1 MGDAGEPV
9 NAVVG
14 KMDMTAGMPDGSEQ
28 PPQRLSDVENA
39 LTVLQREAGLNEDTL
54 KVLRKA
60 VTDNLT
66 TAPVD
71 DGSGCVRKRPFK
83 PSSSKRQQLTA
94 EEAAEVRRPL
104 PHCSKSCWARCG
116 GGEGLTVPI
125 GADLQVA
132 ATAWQGRDVATREHA
147 ALQGG
152 CTQVRCDAQDHPR
165 RVERP
170 LVGGGYPAAVD

>member
-1 MGDAGEPV
+1 MGDAGE
-9 NAVVG
+9 AVT
-14 KMDMTAGMPDGSEQ
+14 KMEMPAGLPDGSEQ

-66 TAPVD
+66 TAPAD

-94 EEAAEVRRPL
+94 EEAAEVRCPL
-104 PHCSKSCWARCG
+104 SLHCSR
-116 GGEGLTVPI
+116 LTANTI
-125 GADLQVA
+125 RGRVA
-132 ATAWQGRDVATREHA
+132 HFSRRDSAH
-147 ALQGG
+147 
-152 CTQVRCDAQDHPR
+152 
-165 RVERP
+165 
-170 LVGGGYPAAVD
+170 